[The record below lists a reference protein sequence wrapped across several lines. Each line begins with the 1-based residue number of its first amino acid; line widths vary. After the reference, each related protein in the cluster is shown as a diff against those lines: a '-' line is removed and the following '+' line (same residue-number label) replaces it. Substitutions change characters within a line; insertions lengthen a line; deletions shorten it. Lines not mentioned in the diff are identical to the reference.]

1 MTKSSKGRVERRK
14 GYLHRI
20 LADDFVSQMPRG
32 KVTLVSVAH
41 DDDCPMLNGGDE
53 CTCVPDISTKVWGE
67 GD

>member
-14 GYLHRI
+14 GYLHR
-20 LADDFVSQMPRG
+20 LFSPEVMDKAVRG

-41 DDDCPMLNGGDE
+41 DDDCPMVNGGKE
-53 CTCVPDISTKVWGE
+53 CTCVPDISTKLWGE